1 MSTEK
6 KGAVVVAVHGKV
18 KPGFEGVSE
27 AFANNFADGFEVGA
41 SVAVVYKGEMVVDI
55 WAGHREMERIS
66 DWQSDTLVNVWST
79 TKTMMFLTLLT
90 LADRGEISLTD
101 PVYKHWP
108 EFKVNGKEG
117 IEIRHLM
124 AHTAGLS
131 GWAEPMVP
139 EDMYNHDKCAAV
151 LGAQAPWWTPGSQ
164 SGYHEITQG
173 YLIGELVKRV
183 TGQSLGNF
191 FRENF
196 AEPLG
201 ADFHIGTAAEH
212 HHRITNVIPGVSLL
226 DPTAEPGGIAVRTYS
241 NPKIDARIAWTPEWR
256 QCESPAA
263 NGHGNARSVA
273 QLQSIISHG
282 GEAGGKRFLSAAG
295 VEALFTEQMSGQ
307 DLILGVPMK
316 FGMGYGLNSEFT
328 PLSPNARACF
338 WGGWGGSL
346 VVNDLDAELTYA
358 YVMNRMGEGTT
369 GDMRAAIPLMAM
381 FGAIA

>member
-1 MSTEK
+1 MVT
-6 KGAVVVAVHGKV
+6 VHGKV

-55 WAGHREMERIS
+55 WAGHREMERTS

-164 SGYHEITQG
+164 SGYHAITQG

-328 PLSPNARACF
+328 PLSPNPRACF

-369 GDMRAAIPLMAM
+369 GDMRAAIPLLAT

>member
-1 MSTEK
+1 
-6 KGAVVVAVHGKV
+6 VVTVHGKV

-41 SVAVVYKGEMVVDI
+41 SVAVIYKGEMVVDI
-55 WAGHREMERIS
+55 WGGHREMERTS

-101 PVYKHWP
+101 PVYKYWP

-124 AHTAGLS
+124 SHTAGLS
-131 GWAEPMVP
+131 GWAEPMTS
-139 EDMYNHDKCAAV
+139 DDLYNHDKCASV
-151 LGAQAPWWTPGSQ
+151 LAAQAPWWTPGSQ
-164 SGYHEITQG
+164 SGYHAITQG
-173 YLIGELVKRV
+173 YLIGEVVKRV

-191 FRENF
+191 FRQNF

-226 DPTAEPGGIAVRTYS
+226 DPAAEPDGIAVRTYS

-256 QCESPAA
+256 ECESPAA
-263 NGHGNARSVA
+263 NGQGNARSVA
-273 QLQSIISHG
+273 QVQSIISHG
-282 GEAGGKRFLSAAG
+282 GEAGGKRFLSTAG
-295 VEALFTEQMSGQ
+295 VEALFTEQMSGH
-307 DLILGVPMK
+307 DIILGVPMK

-328 PLSPNARACF
+328 PLSPNPRACF

-369 GDMRAAIPLMAM
+369 GDMRAALPLMAM

>member
-1 MSTEK
+1 MVT
-6 KGAVVVAVHGKV
+6 VHGKV

-55 WAGHREMERIS
+55 WAGHREMERTS

-101 PVYKHWP
+101 PVYKYWP
-108 EFKVNGKEG
+108 EFKVNSKEG

-164 SGYHEITQG
+164 SGYHAITQG
-173 YLIGELVKRV
+173 YLIGEVVKRV

-226 DPTAEPGGIAVRTYS
+226 DPTAQPDSIAVRTYS
-241 NPKIDARIAWTPEWR
+241 NPKLDARIAWTPEWR

-273 QLQSIISHG
+273 QVQSIISHG

-346 VVNDLDAELTYA
+346 VVNDLDAGLTYA
-358 YVMNRMGEGTT
+358 YVMNRMGQGTT
-369 GDMRAAIPLMAM
+369 GDMRAALPLMAT

>member
-1 MSTEK
+1 MVT
-6 KGAVVVAVHGKV
+6 VHGKV

-27 AFANNFADGFEVGA
+27 AFASNFNDGFEVGA
-41 SVAVVYKGEMVVDI
+41 SVAVIYKGEMVVDI
-55 WAGHREMERIS
+55 WGGHREMERTS
-66 DWQSDTLVNVWST
+66 EWQSDTLVNVWST

-101 PVYKHWP
+101 PVYKYWP
-108 EFKVNGKEG
+108 EFKANGKEG

-131 GWAEPMVP
+131 GWAEPMVQ
-139 EDMYNHDKCAAV
+139 DDLFNHDKCAAV
-151 LGAQAPWWTPGSQ
+151 LAAQAPWWTPGSQ
-164 SGYHEITQG
+164 SGYHAITQG
-173 YLIGELVKRV
+173 YLIGEVVKRV

-201 ADFHIGTAAEH
+201 TDFHIGTAPEH
-212 HHRITNVIPGVSLL
+212 HHRISNVIPGVSLL
-226 DPTAEPGGIAVRTYS
+226 DPTAQADSIAVRTYT
-241 NPKIDARIAWTPEWR
+241 NPMISAEIAWTPEWR

-263 NGHGNARSVA
+263 NGQGNAHSVA
-273 QLQSIISHG
+273 QVQSIISHG
-282 GEAGGKRFLSAAG
+282 GEAGGKRFLSAKG

-328 PLSPNARACF
+328 PLSPNPRACF

>member
-1 MSTEK
+1 
-6 KGAVVVAVHGKV
+6 VVTVHGKV

-55 WAGHREMERIS
+55 WAGHREMERTS

-101 PVYKHWP
+101 PVHKYWP
-108 EFKVNGKEG
+108 EFTVNGKEG

-164 SGYHEITQG
+164 SGYHAITQG
-173 YLIGELVKRV
+173 YLIGEVVKRV

-226 DPTAEPGGIAVRTYS
+226 DPNAEPDGIAVRTYS

-273 QLQSIISHG
+273 QVQSIISHG

-295 VEALFTEQMSGQ
+295 VETLFTEQMSGQ

-358 YVMNRMGEGTT
+358 YVMNRMGQGTT
-369 GDMRAAIPLMAM
+369 GDMRAAIPLMAT